1 MTAMIKNMQ
10 GAVDYANKSN
20 VKLIGGYSLERKNGS
35 KECVAFF
42 HAKKSAGE
50 LSSNVKKNR
59 DNEHEEYTFTNR
71 NITLWNNIDHSE
83 SAFTRGILRVL
94 YVMSIFFLLPIADW
108 LIGYLRS
115 DQELVS
121 MYKFNT
127 DPTNPTKSIVI
138 KYETVNDYKAKTYT
152 LQRT

>member
-1 MTAMIKNMQ
+1 MPAMIKNMH
-10 GAVDYANKSN
+10 GAVEYAKNYN
-20 VKLIGGYSLERKNGS
+20 VQLIGGYSVERKNGS

-42 HAKKSAGE
+42 HAKKSVGD
-50 LSSNVKKNR
+50 LTSDVKKNR
-59 DNEHEEYTFTNR
+59 DKEHEEYSFKNR
-71 NITLWNNIDHSE
+71 NITLWHNIDHFE
-83 SAFTRGILRVL
+83 STLAKGILRVL
-94 YVMSIFFLLPIADW
+94 YVMSIFFLLPVADW

-121 MYKFNT
+121 IYKFNT

-152 LQRT
+152 LQST